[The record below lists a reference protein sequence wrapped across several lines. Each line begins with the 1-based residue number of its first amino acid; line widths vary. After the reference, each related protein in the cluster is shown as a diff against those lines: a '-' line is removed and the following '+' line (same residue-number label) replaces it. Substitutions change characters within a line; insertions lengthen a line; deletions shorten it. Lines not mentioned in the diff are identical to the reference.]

1 MPRVALYARYS
12 SDNQSESSI
21 EDQFRLCREQA
32 KRERWRVTGSYQD
45 AAISGASTI
54 LRPGIQQLMRDARQ
68 GAFETVLAWTA
79 SAAIRPTWR
88 RSTSI

>member
-21 EDQFRLCREQA
+21 EDQFRLCREHA
-32 KRERWRVTGSYQD
+32 KRERWKVTSTYHD

-54 LRPGIQQLMRDARQ
+54 LRPGIQSLLQDAQR
-68 GAFETVLAWTA
+68 GLLAERA
-79 SAAIRPTWR
+79 GRA
-88 RSTSI
+88 